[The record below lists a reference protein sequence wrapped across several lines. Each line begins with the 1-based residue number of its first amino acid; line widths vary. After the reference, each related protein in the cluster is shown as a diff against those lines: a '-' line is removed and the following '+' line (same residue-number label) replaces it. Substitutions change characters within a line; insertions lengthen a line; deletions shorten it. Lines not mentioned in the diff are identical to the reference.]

1 MVLSTFVH
9 CIHSLPHLKLS
20 LSSEIKVH
28 RVPARQKSVS
38 LSLQRV
44 QGVQLGVPHLAIKYV
59 HVVIYQLKPL
69 LFYFIHAIWWCSNSI
84 GSRRI
89 IRCKTVVIATG
100 TFLKGKITIGKSM
113 LQLCIMNISIFMK
126 DVVMTVPTINEM
138 NA

>member
-9 CIHSLPHLKLS
+9 CIHSLPHLNLS

-44 QGVQLGVPHLAIKYV
+44 QGVQLGVPALGHLAIKYV

-69 LFYFIHAIWWCSNSI
+69 LFYFVHAIWWCSNSI

-113 LQLCIMNISIFMK
+113 LQLYMY
-126 DVVMTVPTINEM
+126 NEYKHFHEGCG
-138 NA
+138 NDSANN